1 VDLDLDPVLVAVDSA
16 VPLGLILH
24 ELVANA
30 YQHAFPPDASGRIHV
45 AETHEGARIRL
56 VVEDDGVGMDVSRPR
71 SPSSLGLTLVDALV
85 AQIEGELTTESD
97 GGTRVSVQASVGDG
111 A

>member
-1 VDLDLDPVLVAVDSA
+1 
-16 VPLGLILH
+16 
-24 ELVANA
+24 
-30 YQHAFPPDASGRIHV
+30 
-45 AETHEGARIRL
+45 
-56 VVEDDGVGMDVSRPR
+56 
-71 SPSSLGLTLVDALV
+71 VDALV